1 MGGTRWSE
9 DLAGEAI
16 LQFDCL
22 AVDDHLLS
30 PGRGPVAGTAISHIL
45 GKIKER
51 DIKIKEK
58 RHLMS
63 KLPHTLQRACGVI
76 AVGVLSLLHWQ
87 GDTRFKYIKNKEN
100 TCHRITT
107 EVPKFNSILDRKSSA
122 WCMLWKVILSTT
134 ELINPLIILV
144 FTFKMIQFAFQCLN
158 MSNYGWKW
166 L

>member
-51 DIKIKEK
+51 DKDQREK
-58 RHLMS
+58 TPDVKAPTYAAVCTWRYC
-63 KLPHTLQRACGVI
+63 CGRV
-76 AVGVLSLLHWQ
+76 
-87 GDTRFKYIKNKEN
+87 
-100 TCHRITT
+100 ITT
-107 EVPKFNSILDRKSSA
+107 ALA
-122 WCMLWKVILSTT
+122 
-134 ELINPLIILV
+134 
-144 FTFKMIQFAFQCLN
+144 
-158 MSNYGWKW
+158 G
-166 L
+166 

>member
-51 DIKIKEK
+51 DTKRERHKDQREK
-58 RHLMS
+58 TPDV
-63 KLPHTLQRACGVI
+63 KAPTYAAACTWRYCCGRV
-76 AVGVLSLLHWQ
+76 
-87 GDTRFKYIKNKEN
+87 
-100 TCHRITT
+100 ITT
-107 EVPKFNSILDRKSSA
+107 ALA
-122 WCMLWKVILSTT
+122 
-134 ELINPLIILV
+134 
-144 FTFKMIQFAFQCLN
+144 
-158 MSNYGWKW
+158 G
-166 L
+166 

>member
-16 LQFDCL
+16 LQLDCL
-22 AVDDHLLS
+22 AIDDHLLS

-45 GKIKER
+45 GKIKEK

-58 RHLMS
+58 SHLMS
-63 KLPHTLQRACGVI
+63 KLPHTLQRARGVI

-87 GDTRFKYIKNKEN
+87 GDTRFRYIKNKEN

-107 EVPKFNSILDRKSSA
+107 EAPKFNSILDRKSSA
-122 WCMLWKVILSTT
+122 
-134 ELINPLIILV
+134 
-144 FTFKMIQFAFQCLN
+144 
-158 MSNYGWKW
+158 
-166 L
+166 